1 MLDEA
6 LDVAHVQRR
15 IQPVE
20 PRGPS
25 QQPKTDFFTSFAT
38 DVAQPPGRDQKV
50 VEGHAVILLRVVDII
65 QFASVFVGFAFEG
78 SEELRGIDTVGRISI
93 NGTPNIQPPDALVL
107 LELEIDESS
116 VSPSAKVIIPRG
128 QEVGPT
134 HGHL

>member
-38 DVAQPPGRDQKV
+38 DVAQPPGRDEEV
-50 VEGHAVILLRVVDII
+50 VEGHAIVLFGII
-65 QFASVFVGFAFEG
+65 YIVQFSRVFVGLESES
-78 SEELRGIDTVGRISI
+78 SEEF
-93 NGTPNIQPPDALVL
+93 
-107 LELEIDESS
+107 SS
-116 VSPSAKVIIPRG
+116 VY
-128 QEVGPT
+128 
-134 HGHL
+134 